1 MARFKRILLKLS
13 GESLMGKQGYGIDAE
28 RLEDYARQIKEIH
41 DMGVQIGIVIGGGNI
56 FRGLTG
62 SQKGF
67 DRVKV
72 DQMGMCA
79 TVINSLALSS
89 ALGAFGVKSKVMTA
103 IRMEPIGE
111 FYNKWKAVEALESG
125 YVCIFSAGTG
135 NPYFTTDTGS
145 SLRGIEIE
153 ADVMLKGT
161 RVDGVYTADPEKD
174 PTATKFSEITYDEI
188 YNKGLKVMDLTATT
202 MCKENNLPIYVFNM
216 DIVGNLKKVIDGE
229 DIGTLVHQGANIFS
243 IYNFL

>member
-1 MARFKRILLKLS
+1 MAKFKRILLKLS
-13 GESLMGKQGYGIDAE
+13 GESLQGNQGYGIDVE
-28 RLEDYARQIKEIH
+28 RLNDYASQIKEACE
-41 DMGVQIGIVIGGGNI
+41 MGVQVGIVIGGGNI
-56 FRGLTG
+56 FRGLSG
-62 SQKGF
+62 AGKGF
-67 DRVKV
+67 DRVKG

-79 TVINSLALSS
+79 TVINSLALSR
-89 ALGAFGVKSKVMTA
+89 ALGAQGVKSRVFTA

-111 FYNKWKAVEALESG
+111 FYNKWKAIEALEAGEVVIMSG
-125 YVCIFSAGTG
+125 GTG

-174 PTATKFSEITYDEI
+174 PTATKFADISFDEI
-188 YNKGLKVMDLTATT
+188 YNRGLKVMDLTATT

-216 DIVGNLKKVIDGE
+216 DVYGNLKRVLDGE
-229 DIGTLVHQGANIFS
+229 PIGTLVHN
-243 IYNFL
+243 